1 MLKVI
6 PKQELLQIIKRFAKD
21 EKRGISL
28 PVFCELCGLSISHFR
43 DVFIDNN
50 HPLTEIIQRRV
61 SKGYQSFKNGEVA
74 VMVNRD
80 RSRFVEYR
88 KKPKLRLARSNKI
101 VLVNGNIKLQMG
113 IVNRNDYS
121 ASSLDEQ
128 FRG

>member
-6 PKQELLQIIKRFAKD
+6 PKQELLRIMKRFAAD
-21 EKRGISL
+21 ENRGISL
-28 PVFCELCGLSISHFR
+28 PVFCELCGISTFHFR
-43 DVFIDNN
+43 NVFIDGKD
-50 HPLTEIIQRRV
+50 PLTELMQRRV

-88 KKPKLRLARSNKI
+88 KQPKLRLARSNKI
-101 VLVNGNIKLQMG
+101 VLVNGNIKLQIG
-113 IVNRNDYS
+113 IVNRSDYS
-121 ASSLDEQ
+121 APSLDEQ